1 MPSKIKLIII
11 DFYGVI
17 IKGSY
22 KDTSRWLAKKYKTPF
37 DKVYKI
43 LYHKYFNQ
51 AAEGKINERQFFIRT
66 LKELK
71 FPAKWQ
77 TVQAKHISYLIL
89 DKQALKFAKNL
100 QNQGLKV
107 VFLSKNTPSQV
118 KIILKKYKIR
128 RYIKHFI
135 NTYDLG
141 LPKAD
146 KRTIKYILK
155 KFQVKPQET
164 IMIDDQDFNLI
175 EPKKMGVK
183 TILYKNLKQMKK
195 EIKKYLQG

>member
-1 MPSKIKLIII
+1 MIQLIIF

-22 KDTSRWLAKKYKTPF
+22 KDTSRWLAKKYKKPF

-66 LKELK
+66 LKELG
-71 FPAKWQ
+71 FEEKWQ

-100 QNQGLKV
+100 QDQGIKV
-107 VFLSKNTPSQV
+107 VFLSKNTPAQV
-118 KIILKKYKIR
+118 EIILKKYKIR
-128 RYIKHFI
+128 RHIKHFI

-146 KRTIKYILK
+146 KRTIRHILK
-155 KFQVKPQET
+155 RFKVKPGEAV
-164 IMIDDQDFNLI
+164 MIDDQDFNLV
-175 EPKKMGVK
+175 EPKKLGVK
-183 TILYKNLKQMKK
+183 TILYKNFGQMRK
-195 EIKKYLQG
+195 ELGKYLRD